1 MELTNETINILAA
14 LYVFIPVFAIL
25 GVFLFYFA
33 KKYWLSYGFVR
44 FKLIPYYKK
53 LREKY
58 HAVYP
63 TFMST
68 FSSSLPDI
76 SERFSDAYFFFIS
89 DTSFFVIDSL
99 QDKIVLEIPHESILY
114 HDSIPIIDSRYLYH
128 YRISFH
134 FSYNDKRQE
143 FSLAT
148 CHYNHKLDKK
158 YGDILADDALFDF
171 MQKNFKTR
179 DEYWALSLLSLR

>member
-58 HAVYP
+58 HAVYL
-63 TFMST
+63 TYMQYFE
-68 FSSSLPDI
+68 SSLPSI
-76 SERFSDAYFFFIS
+76 SKRYSNSYFFLIS
-89 DTSFFVIDSL
+89 NKSFMVVDFERD
-99 QDKIVLEIPHESILY
+99 QTVLEIPLQSVLYHESF
-114 HDSIPIIDSRYLYH
+114 DFIDTRYKYF
-128 YRISFH
+128 YRICIY
-134 FSYNDKRQE
+134 FSYNNRIE
-143 FSLAT
+143 SLAFST
-148 CHYNHKLDKK
+148 CEYNHKLDKK
-158 YGDILADDALFDF
+158 YDNILTDDALFDF

-179 DEYWALSLLSLR
+179 DEYRALSLR